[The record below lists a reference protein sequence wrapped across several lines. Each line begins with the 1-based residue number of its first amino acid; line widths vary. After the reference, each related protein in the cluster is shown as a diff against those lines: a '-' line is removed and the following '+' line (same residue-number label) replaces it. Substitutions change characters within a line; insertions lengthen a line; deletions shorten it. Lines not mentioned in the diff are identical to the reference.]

1 MAHTF
6 FGNEIVRLEKY
17 MNVSLY
23 PCFNPLQNKEVL
35 NKIDFYLDI
44 NYQNEVNQ
52 IIKNIHKMGK
62 PVYSFES
69 TNHDN
74 SGLNNIYNDDD
85 VESMIKDIKEYL
97 KQL

>member
-1 MAHTF
+1 M
-6 FGNEIVRLEKY
+6 
-17 MNVSLY
+17 
-23 PCFNPLQNKEVL
+23 
-35 NKIDFYLDI
+35 D
-44 NYQNEVNQ
+44 
-52 IIKNIHKMGK
+52 K

>member
-1 MAHTF
+1 
-6 FGNEIVRLEKY
+6 

-52 IIKNIHKMGK
+52 IIENIHKMGK

>member
-1 MAHTF
+1 
-6 FGNEIVRLEKY
+6 

-23 PCFNPLQNKEVL
+23 PCFNPLKNEEVL

-52 IIKNIHKMGK
+52 IIEKVHKMGK

-69 TNHDN
+69 TNHDD
-74 SGLNNIYNDDD
+74 SGLNNVYNDND
-85 VESMIKDIKEYL
+85 VESMIKDINGYL
-97 KQL
+97 QNL